1 MQISPIFLYITVA
14 LLGLAF
20 GSFLNVCISRLPR
33 AESVISPRS
42 HCPKCGKPIRWYD
55 NIPVVSYI
63 FLRARCRD
71 CHTGISPVYPAV
83 EILTALVLVAALR
96 RYELT
101 PEFVKYA
108 VLGMLLVVLIFTDL
122 NERRIPHAVTL
133 LGMSLGLLL
142 SVIIPV
148 DPQPLQFLFRY
159 LGFFVTFP
167 VSSFLGAV
175 AGALVF
181 FQGGRSRLFGVII
194 FTAALLYFF
203 TFTLVIQPAFLPPKS
218 SIDVHFEGFGHTT
231 AEVLGSVLS
240 RPGEVFWRIVHPCF
254 GELLQ
259 TVRSFSVSAYS
270 AHENRWRFDYSGCSH
285 DLFAKIWRA
294 LFVFDCEDV
303 CHASFKA

>member
-1 MQISPIFLYITVA
+1 MQISPVLLYITVA

-33 AESVISPRS
+33 GESVISPRS

-63 FLRARCRD
+63 FLLARCRD

-83 EILTALVLVAALR
+83 EILTAGVLVAALR

-148 DPQPLQFLFRY
+148 DPQPLQFIFRY

-167 VSSFLGAV
+167 VTSVLGAV
-175 AGALVF
+175 AGALV
-181 FQGGRSRLFGVII
+181 GGGIFYVIGALFLRLTGKEG
-194 FTAALLYFF
+194 L
-203 TFTLVIQPAFLPPKS
+203 
-218 SIDVHFEGFGHTT
+218 GFGDVMLMLMVGTFLGVPLT
-231 AEVLGSVLS
+231 LLTILLGSLLGTIVAVPLEILS
-240 RPGEVFWRIVHPCF
+240 TRFRHHPWPF
-254 GELLQ
+254 GSFLGAAAIYVSLGGQTLLD
-259 TVRSFSVSAYS
+259 AYL
-270 AHENRWRFDYSGCSH
+270 RWSG
-285 DLFAKIWRA
+285 LAG
-294 LFVFDCEDV
+294 
-303 CHASFKA
+303 

>member
-1 MQISPIFLYITVA
+1 MQISPVFPYITVA

-63 FLRARCRD
+63 VLRARCRD

-142 SVIIPV
+142 SVMIPV

-167 VSSFLGAV
+167 VSSVLGAV
-175 AGALVF
+175 AGALV
-181 FQGGRSRLFGVII
+181 GGGIFYVIGALFLRLTGKEG
-194 FTAALLYFF
+194 L
-203 TFTLVIQPAFLPPKS
+203 
-218 SIDVHFEGFGHTT
+218 GFGDVMLMLMVGTFLGVPLT
-231 AEVLGSVLS
+231 LLTILLGSLLGTVVAVPLEIFS
-240 RPGEVFWRIVHPCF
+240 TRFRHHPWPF
-254 GELLQ
+254 GSFLGAAAIYVSLGGQTLLD
-259 TVRSFSVSAYS
+259 AYL
-270 AHENRWRFDYSGCSH
+270 RWSG
-285 DLFAKIWRA
+285 LAG
-294 LFVFDCEDV
+294 
-303 CHASFKA
+303 